1 MGTRETHTR
10 CLAAFFTCCMALAVA
25 EPTAAQM
32 MADTI
37 EVRHLS
43 IDIDDINVSPG
54 VSEGL
59 FEKPSAFPPV
69 TPIEAIADDAG
80 IPLPPA
86 DITQRH
92 WSIYMEPYSRHGGL
106 HPDWHRMWIN
116 TAVLSGAFLGTLFVL
131 QCLPED
137 ATAWNRAAYQNTTFY
152 SRWYKNI
159 FVKNPEI
166 DHDNA
171 IFNYVLHPYA
181 GAAYFMAAR
190 SCGFSFWGSML
201 YSALISTVG
210 WEFGVEA
217 CMERPSYQ
225 DIIITPVV
233 GSILGELFYKCKR
246 HIVEHDYTLWGSRI
260 MGNIVVFLVDPVNE
274 VVNLF
279 RGSYERKAHLG
290 ADNPSVIRERP
301 LVTSTLT
308 PSLVGG
314 APGFTLTCTF

>member
-1 MGTRETHTR
+1 MGTREIHTR
-10 CLAAFFTCCMALAVA
+10 CLAAFFTCCMALAFA

-43 IDIDDINVSPG
+43 IEIDEIGRESHG
-54 VSEGL
+54 SENIYGR
-59 FEKPSAFPPV
+59 PAAFPPV
-69 TPIEAIADDAG
+69 TPEEAIADDAG
-80 IPLPPA
+80 IPLPSA
-86 DITQRH
+86 DIPQRH

-290 ADNPSVIRERP
+290 TDNPSVIRERP

-308 PSLVGG
+308 PAIVGG
-314 APGFTLTCTF
+314 APGFTLT